1 MSKSR
6 EIKSITIC
14 VNGFEIL
21 GIVLATLKLFGVL
34 ENYSWLLV
42 TAPIWTGFIIR
53 LIVFLFRL
61 TLCLIAIINN
71 ARQRRN

>member
-1 MSKSR
+1 MSNSR

-21 GIVLATLKLFGVL
+21 GIVLVVLKLFGVL
-34 ENYSWLLV
+34 ENCSWLLV
-42 TAPIWTGFIIR
+42 TMPIWTRFITH

-61 TLCLIAIINN
+61 TRCLIAIINN